1 MTSCSRFEIPESNV
15 AGRVAPFVER
25 FHRVKGARAR
35 TQEGTGIGLAL
46 VAELVKLHGGCI
58 RAESTEGLG
67 TSLLVSVPRGR
78 EHLPPERVTAPR
90 AHAAIVTVSRPFV
103 EEALR
108 WSTGS
113 TDAKDAEEAPS
124 SGLRVGFAGQKR
136 ARILVADDNA
146 DMREFLC
153 RILRERWHVEAVSDG
168 RSALDAIRDRR
179 PDLVLSDVM
188 MPGLDGFG
196 LLKAVREDAALRM
209 TPVILLSARA
219 GSEAT
224 AEGLTAGAN
233 DYIVK
238 PFSTCDLLVRV
249 ASKLAVAEVARAA
262 AAIEESAR
270 RRLYSHFMQAPLPI
284 GVLRGPSHVVE
295 LANSIALSA
304 WGKDET
310 ILGKPL
316 IEGLPELQGQ
326 PFLGYLDE
334 VLRTGVAYRAKGA
347 LARLARGPHGEVE
360 DVYFDFVYAPR
371 RTRTEPQRGFYCAVS
386 K

>member
-1 MTSCSRFEIPESNV
+1 MPTTRKTTRP
-15 AGRVAPFVER
+15 GRVCASIF
-25 FHRVKGARAR
+25 RA
-35 TQEGTGIGLAL
+35 
-46 VAELVKLHGGCI
+46 
-58 RAESTEGLG
+58 
-67 TSLLVSVPRGR
+67 
-78 EHLPPERVTAPR
+78 
-90 AHAAIVTVSRPFV
+90 
-103 EEALR
+103 
-108 WSTGS
+108 
-113 TDAKDAEEAPS
+113 
-124 SGLRVGFAGQKR
+124 QKR

-219 GSEAT
+219 GSEAS
-224 AEGLTAGAN
+224 AEGLSAGAN

-238 PFSTCDLLVRV
+238 PFSTRDLLVRV
-249 ASKLAVAEVARAA
+249 ASKLAVAEVAKEVT
-262 AAIEESAR
+262 AIEESAR

-284 GVLRGPSHVVE
+284 GVLRGTRHVVE
-295 LANSIALSA
+295 LANPLALSA

-310 ILGKPL
+310 IFGKPVL
-316 IEGLPELQGQ
+316 DGIPELQGQ

-334 VLRTGVAYRAKGA
+334 VLRTGVAYRAKGE
-347 LARLARGPHGEVE
+347 LARLARGPQGELE
-360 DVYFDFVYAPR
+360 MSTSTSSMHP
-371 RTRTEPQRGFYCAVS
+371 
-386 K
+386 